1 MFYYVHGPLTELR
14 PNMAVV
20 EAGGVG
26 YALTVSD
33 TTHAALASKM
43 DRQSP
48 KTVKVYTYMS
58 VREDGIDLFGFA
70 TEDELSAFKLL
81 ISVSGVG
88 PKAGI
93 SILSALTPTQLAVAI
108 CTEDRKSLSKANG
121 IGAKTAARIILELK
135 DKLAKD
141 NPLSVESGD
150 NGGQISLPA
159 GGNQSKLSE
168 VTDALIVL
176 GYSRSEAL
184 NALRT
189 VDVEHTSIE
198 DCIRAALKQLMK

>member
-1 MFYYVHGPLTELR
+1 MFYYVNGPLTELR
-14 PNMAVV
+14 SNLAVI

-26 YALTVSD
+26 YALTISD

-48 KTVKVYTYMS
+48 KTVKVYTHMS
-58 VREDGIDLFGFA
+58 VREDGIELFGFA
-70 TEDELSAFKLL
+70 SEDELSAFRLL

-93 SILSALTPTQLAVAI
+93 SILSTLTPTKLAVAI
-108 CTEDRKSLSKANG
+108 CTEDKKSLSKANG

-135 DKLAKD
+135 DKLSKESTMSGESTDSNDLTTLA
-141 NPLSVESGD
+141 SGD
-150 NGGQISLPA
+150 RN
-159 GGNQSKLSE
+159 KLSE

-176 GYSRSEAL
+176 GYSRAEAL

-189 VDVEHTSIE
+189 IDVDHTSLE

>member
-1 MFYYVHGPLTELR
+1 MFYYVHGLLTELR

-33 TTHAALASKM
+33 TTHAALAPKM

-58 VREDGIDLFGFA
+58 VREDGLDLFGFA

-93 SILSALTPTQLAVAI
+93 SILSTLTPTQLAV
-108 CTEDRKSLSKANG
+108 
-121 IGAKTAARIILELK
+121 ARIILELK

-141 NPLSVESGD
+141 NPLSTEAD
-150 NGGQISLPA
+150 DGGQVSLPVS
-159 GGNQSKLSE
+159 GNQNKLTE

-176 GYSRSEAL
+176 GYSRAEAL

-189 VDVEHTSIE
+189 VDVEHTSLE

>member
-1 MFYYVHGPLTELR
+1 MFYYVNGPLTELR
-14 PNMAVV
+14 PNLAVV

-26 YALTVSD
+26 YALTISD
-33 TTHAALASKM
+33 TTHAALAPKM

-48 KTVKVYTYMS
+48 KTVKVYTHMS
-58 VREDGIDLFGFA
+58 VREDGIELFGFA
-70 TEDELSAFKLL
+70 SEDELAAFRLL

-93 SILSALTPTQLAVAI
+93 SILSTLTPTKLAVAI
-108 CTEDRKSLSKANG
+108 CTEDKKALSKANG

-135 DKLAKD
+135 DKLSKESA
-141 NPLSVESGD
+141 LSGD
-150 NGGQISLPA
+150 SADDNDLAPLAS
-159 GGNQSKLSE
+159 GNRDKLSE
-168 VTDALIVL
+168 VTDALMVL

-189 VDVEHTSIE
+189 IDVDHTSLE

>member
-1 MFYYVHGPLTELR
+1 MFYYVHGLLTELR

-33 TTHAALASKM
+33 TTHSALAPKM

-58 VREDGIDLFGFA
+58 VREDGLDLFGFA

-93 SILSALTPTQLAVAI
+93 SILSTLTPTQLAVAI

-141 NPLSVESGD
+141 NPLSTEAD
-150 NGGQISLPA
+150 DGGQVSLPVS
-159 GGNQSKLSE
+159 GNQNKLTE

-176 GYSRSEAL
+176 GYSRAEAL

-189 VDVEHTSIE
+189 VDVEHTSLE

>member
-1 MFYYVHGPLTELR
+1 MFYYVHGLLTELR

-58 VREDGIDLFGFA
+58 VREDGLDLFGFA

-93 SILSALTPTQLAVAI
+93 SILSTLTPTQLAVAI

-141 NPLSVESGD
+141 NPLSKEAD
-150 NGGQISLPA
+150 DGGQVSLPVS
-159 GGNQSKLSE
+159 GNQNKLTE

-176 GYSRSEAL
+176 GYSRAEAL
-184 NALRT
+184 NALRA
-189 VDVEHTSIE
+189 VDVEHTSLE